1 MYEEW
6 TEIFFT
12 VVEDLHVSL
21 FKDDGSMPPVFS
33 EINSIFD
40 IESLRPT
47 SDVYRKG
54 IIFKLISKFAV
65 K

>member
-1 MYEEW
+1 MYEDW

-21 FKDDGSMPPVFS
+21 LKDDGSMPPVLF
-33 EINSIFD
+33 EINNIFD
-40 IESLRPT
+40 IRSLRPT

-54 IIFKLISKFAV
+54 IIFKYISKFTV
-65 K
+65 Q